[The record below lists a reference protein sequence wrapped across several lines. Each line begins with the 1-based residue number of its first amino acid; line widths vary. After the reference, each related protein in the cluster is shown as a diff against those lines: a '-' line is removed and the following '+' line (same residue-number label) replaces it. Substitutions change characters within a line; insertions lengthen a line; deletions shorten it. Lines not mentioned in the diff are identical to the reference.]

1 MSTLSKHLDE
11 IDILLERKAASKREV
26 FQVIGQ
32 HMQTAHGVSAESVES
47 SLLRRE
53 SAGSTA
59 LGCGVAIPH
68 ARVNELERIRLLY
81 LRVVPALAFDSP
93 DGEPVSD
100 IVALMVPAPA
110 TQEHLDVLA
119 HVASLFSD
127 KAFRKAL
134 HKCEEPGQ
142 VMDVIANW
150 PHWEERSKEAIL
162 LMPQGTRDHQ

>member
-11 IDILLERKAASKREV
+11 RGILLGLKAASKREV
-26 FQVIGQ
+26 FEAIGQ
-32 HMQTAHGVSAESVES
+32 HMQALHGISAESVAS
-47 SLLRRE
+47 ALHRRE
-53 SAGSTA
+53 AAGSTA

-68 ARVNELERIRLLY
+68 ARVKELERIRLLY
-81 LRVVPALAFDSP
+81 LRLAPALVFDSP

-119 HVASLFSD
+119 HVASLFSE

-134 HKCEEPGQ
+134 HTCEEPGQ
-142 VMDVIANW
+142 VMEVIANW
-150 PHWEERSKEAIL
+150 PH
-162 LMPQGTRDHQ
+162 